1 MATAASATNCRGID
15 ALTQAAGSA
24 AQIPPGCDA
33 AGLDSNRLE
42 HVDDDEAGR
51 WPHWRGVPD
60 VRGEGSS
67 TPSAYSGTWIN
78 RNAIERRERDVPV
91 LQMTDETKRDLQY
104 RERHDCHDR
113 SRRKR
118 AEHATELLTLV
129 SDLFATL
136 HQSNSKLF
144 L

>member
-1 MATAASATNCRGID
+1 MPSHKRRVQLRKSLLDAMRPVSTAIASSTSTMTKPD
-15 ALTQAAGSA
+15 AG
-24 AQIPPGCDA
+24 
-33 AGLDSNRLE
+33 
-42 HVDDDEAGR
+42 
-51 WPHWRGVPD
+51 PHWRGVPD